1 MSVSEV
7 ILLKFLLK
15 SLYSPE
21 ENLDEFIFFDSDLR
35 VLLILILLIFAS
47 LLTKIIKNYLCYD
60 EY

>member
-35 VLLILILLIFAS
+35 VLLILILLIFSS
-47 LLTKIIKNYLCYD
+47 LLTKIIKNYLC
-60 EY
+60 